1 MAEPVSAELCM
12 ERMRVQNERF
22 ARDLE
27 RIQNLERVC
36 DELQRLTVQMSELL
50 KKYDEELQ
58 DHREQLKAHDDRLTA
73 IEQRPAK
80 WWDKLIGTIIT
91 AVGSAIGGSLL
102 TLLVQSISK

>member
-12 ERMRVQNERF
+12 ERMRVQDERF

-27 RIQNLERVC
+27 RIQSLEQVC

-58 DHREQLKAHDDRLTA
+58 EHRQQLKAHDDRLTA
-73 IEQRPAK
+73 IEQRPVK
-80 WWDKLIGTIIT
+80 WWDKLIATIIT

-102 TLLVQSISK
+102 TILVQSISK

>member
-1 MAEPVSAELCM
+1 MTF
-12 ERMRVQNERF
+12 F
-22 ARDLE
+22 ARLSYYNNNRTPHTSHKSDVSHGGTFFYRKE
-27 RIQNLERVC
+27 
-36 DELQRLTVQMSELL
+36 
-50 KKYDEELQ
+50 

-73 IEQRPAK
+73 IEQRPVK

>member
-1 MAEPVSAELCM
+1 MAEPVSTDVCM
-12 ERMRVQNERF
+12 ERMRIQDERF
-22 ARDLE
+22 ARDKE
-27 RIQNLERVC
+27 RIQGLEQVC
-36 DELQRLTVQMSELL
+36 SELQRLTAQMSELL

-80 WWDKLIGTIIT
+80 WWDKLVGTIIT

>member
-1 MAEPVSAELCM
+1 MSTDVCT
-12 ERMRVQNERF
+12 ERMRIQDERF
-22 ARDLE
+22 ARDKE
-27 RIQNLERVC
+27 RIEYLEQVC
-36 DELQRLTVQMSELL
+36 DDLQRLTVQMGELL

-58 DHREQLKAHDDRLTA
+58 DHREQLRAQDERLTA

-102 TLLVQSISK
+102 TLLVQNISK